1 MNHLLVFLGPVADT
15 AGAGIGLLTKILR
28 ANVVCPGFIDT
39 GKVFAD
45 VPAPQRAAQLL
56 ELKGTD
62 LPVQRVGQPKDAAAA
77 YIFAMENPYVTG
89 QVLFV
94 DGGSSLR

>member
-1 MNHLLVFLGPVADT
+1 
-15 AGAGIGLLTKILR
+15 
-28 ANVVCPGFIDT
+28 
-39 GKVFAD
+39 
-45 VPAPQRAAQLL
+45 LL

-94 DGGSSLR
+94 DGGSVIS

>member
-1 MNHLLVFLGPVADT
+1 ML
-15 AGAGIGLLTKILR
+15 
-28 ANVVCPGFIDT
+28 
-39 GKVFAD
+39 AD
-45 VPAPQRAAQLL
+45 VPAPQRDVQLL
-56 ELKGTD
+56 ELKGAD

-94 DGGSSLR
+94 DGGFSLT